1 MATSSFHLFP
11 ALPPELRFQIWESAF
26 SIPAVWAGILVRP
39 TREDEI
45 NLKARAFT
53 AMAFVGPAP
62 SLAGMSCQEAWR
74 LLKRFYKKPIHG
86 PLSLTGEKG
95 NAHWVNLSHTVVS
108 FWNPLHIDYVLANLD
123 ADTISR
129 FKHVAITWHIHQI
142 GPLAEACQRLATVC
156 PDLNTIIIQWWGL
169 KALPDG
175 PDRKDAVENRPPPYP
190 LNPETAA
197 HFAEIS
203 VYTGHELDCPEIDTP
218 YIRSQLSQFFGASP
232 PRLHW
237 VTTKLP

>member
-26 SIPAVWAGILVRP
+26 SIPAVWAGILFRP

-45 NLKARAFT
+45 SLKARAFT
-53 AMAFVGPAP
+53 AMAFG
-62 SLAGMSCQEAWR
+62 
-74 LLKRFYKKPIHG
+74 K
-86 PLSLTGEKG
+86 
-95 NAHWVNLSHTVVS
+95 AHWVNLSHTVVS
-108 FWNPLHIDYVLANLD
+108 FWNPLLIDYVLANLD

-129 FKHVAITWHIHQI
+129 FKHAAITWHIHQI

-175 PDRKDAVENRPPPYP
+175 PNRKDAVENRPPPYP

-203 VYTGHELDCPEIDTP
+203 VYTGHELDCPEIDMP
-218 YIRSQLSQFFGASP
+218 YLRSQLLQYFGAYP
-232 PRLHW
+232 PKLHL
-237 VTTKLP
+237 VTTKLSRRLP